1 MRQSLSFAYKV
12 WRIPY
17 VVGCLGIGLFI
28 LAAWRSLPLSFTL
41 LHFFLYVL
49 EWTLFSSLLFGLAW
63 LAKFLS
69 VKKPVL
75 IFSLP
80 IAMAGITA
88 FFCTMIFSF
97 PREGMG
103 QLAVTVVSMMFGLF
117 ILPGAIMSWAFAIR
131 EFKK

>member
-1 MRQSLSFAYKV
+1 MFKGARFAFHV

-17 VVGCLGIGLFI
+17 VVGCLGIALFI
-28 LAAWRSLPLSFTL
+28 IAAWRSLPLSFTL
-41 LHFFLYVL
+41 LHFILYVL
-49 EWTLFSSLLFGLAW
+49 EWTLFSSVLFCLAW
-63 LAKFLS
+63 LAKYLS
-69 VKKPVL
+69 FKKPIL

-80 IAMAGITA
+80 IAMTGITA
-88 FFCTMIFSF
+88 FFTTMIFSF

-117 ILPGAIMSWAFAIR
+117 ILPGTIMSWAFAIR